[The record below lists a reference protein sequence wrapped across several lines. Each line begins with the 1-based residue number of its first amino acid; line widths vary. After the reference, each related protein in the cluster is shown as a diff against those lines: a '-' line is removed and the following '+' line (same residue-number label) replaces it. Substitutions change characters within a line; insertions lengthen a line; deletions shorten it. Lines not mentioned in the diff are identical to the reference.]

1 MSQRP
6 FHPRGWGGGGKAW
19 LGSPVPGCADPW
31 EDVSSELQEGRG
43 KEGRQRE
50 RMWLAEPGGASLTL
64 GDKVQRKGGQ
74 WRGEV
79 WQERRGD
86 RFKKE
91 RKERAREIG
100 RGGEREEQWGEKG
113 WR

>member
-1 MSQRP
+1 
-6 FHPRGWGGGGKAW
+6 
-19 LGSPVPGCADPW
+19 
-31 EDVSSELQEGRG
+31 
-43 KEGRQRE
+43 
-50 RMWLAEPGGASLTL
+50 MWLAEPGGASLTL

-100 RGGEREEQWGEKG
+100 RGGREKSSGERRDGDEQERGAKRKDEEKV
-113 WR
+113 